1 MTREP
6 AYQRFEVLSPQGR
19 TVQVEFKKAGF
30 LTAGDQPELFFF
42 RLDSREVIICIS
54 GEALWNW
61 QHFRRHLSREE
72 KIDVTG
78 LFLKQRMMAGMALV
92 PENLFLG
99 PAELERL
106 LRELGFSS

>member
-6 AYQRFEVLSPQGR
+6 VYQHFEVLSPQGR
-19 TVQVEFKKAGF
+19 TVRVDFKKAGF

-42 RLDSREVIICIS
+42 RLDASEVIICIS

-61 QHFRRHLSREE
+61 QKTYRYLSREE

-78 LFLKQRMMAGMALV
+78 LFLKQRITAGTALV